1 MTLLIT
7 VIAAVV
13 STVVWYL
20 SEKARELKIGVLLYM
35 FWGASLM
42 WLVDAV
48 VEYLEVG
55 AEYFTPAAGDML
67 NDAFLGISV
76 VALALVV
83 WVVYILIKDPKNT
96 VKKISAEKGRK

>member
-13 STVVWYL
+13 STVVWY
-20 SEKARELKIGVLLYM
+20 SSAKARELKIGVLLYM

-48 VEYLEVG
+48 AEYLEVG
-55 AEYFTPAAGDML
+55 AEFFTPAAGDML

-96 VKKISAEKGRK
+96 VKNILAEKGRK

>member
-7 VIAAVV
+7 VIAAVI
-13 STVVWYL
+13 STVIWY
-20 SEKARELKIGVLLYM
+20 SSSKARELKVGVLLYM

-48 VEYLEVG
+48 VEYLEAG
-55 AEYFTPAAGDML
+55 AEFFTPAASDML
-67 NDAFLGISV
+67 NDTFLGISV

-83 WVVYILIKDPKNT
+83 WVIVLLIRDPAGTLRSNILNRKNQ
-96 VKKISAEKGRK
+96 

>member
-13 STVVWYL
+13 STVVWYS

-42 WLVDAV
+42 IRLRRTNCTAV
-48 VEYLEVG
+48 KL
-55 AEYFTPAAGDML
+55 
-67 NDAFLGISV
+67 
-76 VALALVV
+76 
-83 WVVYILIKDPKNT
+83 
-96 VKKISAEKGRK
+96 